1 MLSSANSVSRV
12 PLLTRLSKVSTTS
25 SAIDE
30 SIPEITNSAS
40 KTMLASRRCS
50 LFLYWLTTWWSSS
63 SRRREQSPSE
73 VSMEMEIVSLP
84 PRALI
89 EEARLSNTL
98 CKVAEVLV
106 VELSES
112 TDTHKLKVASDVVPA
127 VGAAVGASVG
137 PEAVGPG
144 VEPGVGAPVG
154 VTVGPG
160 VGAAVGES
168 VAMKLPSASRQNQSL
183 VSSVPLFSVPS
194 PSVSVHDTSEP

>member
-12 PLLTRLSKVSTTS
+12 PLLTTKPSKVSTIS

-50 LFLYWLTTWWSSS
+50 FLYWLTTWWSSS